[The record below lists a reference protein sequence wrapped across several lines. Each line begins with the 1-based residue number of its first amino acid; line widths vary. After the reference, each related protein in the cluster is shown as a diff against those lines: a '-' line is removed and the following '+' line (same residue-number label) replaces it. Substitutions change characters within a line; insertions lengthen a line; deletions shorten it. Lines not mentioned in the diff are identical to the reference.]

1 MYISM
6 FLLLLGGFLFYVIDG
21 CFCLVM
27 GFLFICL
34 EFCLF
39 IVCRPP
45 KLALGIYM
53 CVNLYVKGIRLTQ
66 ESLTGLK
73 AVCFY
78 LLAFV
83 D

>member
-6 FLLLLGGFLFYVIDG
+6 FLLLLGGFLFYVIDV

-27 GFLFICL
+27 GVLFICL

-39 IVCRPP
+39 IVCQPSKTCSRH
-45 KLALGIYM
+45 IYV
-53 CVNLYVKGIRLTQ
+53 CKPICQRHHTQ

-73 AVCFY
+73 AVCFH

>member
-27 GFLFICL
+27 GVLFICL
-34 EFCLF
+34 EFCLLY
-39 IVCRPP
+39 VNHQ

-53 CVNLYVKGIRLTQ
+53 CVNLYVKGIRHTQ
-66 ESLTGLK
+66 ESLAGLK
-73 AVCFY
+73 AVCFH